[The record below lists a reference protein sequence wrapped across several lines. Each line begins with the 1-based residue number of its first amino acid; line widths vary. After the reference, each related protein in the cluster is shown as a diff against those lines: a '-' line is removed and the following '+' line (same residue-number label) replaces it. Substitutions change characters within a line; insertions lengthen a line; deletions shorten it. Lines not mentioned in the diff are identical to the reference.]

1 MLVDLSQSFH
11 QLKGSSKAT
20 GSSVCCQ
27 HSKHSR
33 YFTLCGCCPVQVLKP
48 DLAGISSAMR
58 IAATLNLS
66 QQLWWYGSYHSWS
79 SEVTSCYQGILGT
92 QRWLVPL
99 IPTVEVTVA
108 DLIYRTLIAN
118 WDREGGVGS
127 NAGFS
132 AMWSQPPG
140 V

>member
-1 MLVDLSQSFH
+1 M
-11 QLKGSSKAT
+11 KAT
-20 GSSVCCQ
+20 
-27 HSKHSR
+27 
-33 YFTLCGCCPVQVLKP
+33 PVQVLKP

-79 SEVTSCYQGILGT
+79 SEVTCCYQGILGT

-118 WDREGGVGS
+118 WDREGGVGL